1 MTSFDDLVG
10 GDDLAPEEAAKLRRV
25 HDLLVQAGPPPD
37 LPPALESPAEPTDAE
52 VLQFPLL
59 PKRRWAVAAVA
70 AALLVVIGFGGGYLT
85 GHSNAK
91 PASFATQRVVGMHGP
106 QALAVVRIGAR
117 DDVGNWPMQFEVT
130 GLPKQHDPQAY
141 YELWLTHGG
150 KPTVPC
156 GSFRVHDKT
165 TRVRFTV
172 PYTLDGVDGWVV
184 TEQPAGMH
192 TPGHV
197 VLTT

>member
-1 MTSFDDLVG
+1 MSFDEIAGG
-10 GDDLAPEEAAKLRRV
+10 GDLGPEEEARLRRV

-37 LPPALESPAEPTDAE
+37 LPPALEHPAEPTDAE

-59 PKRRWAVAAVA
+59 PRRRWAVLAVA
-70 AALLVVIGFGGGYLT
+70 AALLVVAGFGGGYLW
-85 GHSNAK
+85 GHSKAK
-91 PASFATQRVVGMHGP
+91 PAEFAAQRVVAMHGP
-106 QALAVVRIGAR
+106 QALAVVRVGAR

-130 GLPKQHDPQAY
+130 GLPKQHDPGAY
-141 YELWLTHGG
+141 YELWLTKNGR
-150 KPTVPC
+150 PTVSC

-172 PYTLDGVDGWVV
+172 PYSLNGVDGWVV
-184 TEQPAGMH
+184 TEQPPGMH
-192 TPGHV
+192 APGRV

>member
-1 MTSFDDLVG
+1 MKFDEIVG
-10 GDDLAPEEAAKLRRV
+10 DGDLAPEEEAKLRRV

-37 LPPALESPAEPTDAE
+37 LPPALEHPAEPTDAE

-59 PKRRWAVAAVA
+59 PRRRWAVLAVA
-70 AALLVVIGFGGGYLT
+70 AALFALAGFGGGYLW
-85 GHSNAK
+85 GHAKAK
-91 PASFATQRVVGMHGP
+91 PAPFAARHVVGMHGP
-106 QALAVVRIGAR
+106 QALAVVRIGTR
-117 DDVGNWPMQFEVT
+117 DEVGNWPMQFEVT
-130 GLPKQHDPQAY
+130 GLPKQHDRAAY
-141 YELWLTHGG
+141 YELWLTHNG

-172 PYTLDGVDGWVV
+172 PYSLKGADGWVV
-184 TEQPAGMH
+184 TDQPAGMH
-192 TPGHV
+192 TPGRI

>member
-1 MTSFDDLVG
+1 MKFDELAG
-10 GDDLAPEEAAKLRRV
+10 GDDLAPEEEAKLRRV

-37 LPPALESPAEPTDAE
+37 LPPALEHPAEPTDAE

-59 PKRRWAVAAVA
+59 PRRRWAVLAVA
-70 AALLVVIGFGGGYLT
+70 AALLVVAGFGGGYLW
-85 GHSNAK
+85 GHSKAK
-91 PASFATQRVVGMHGP
+91 PAPFAARHVVAMHGP
-106 QALAVVRIGAR
+106 QALAVIRIGTR

-130 GLPKQHDPQAY
+130 GLPKQHDSAAY
-141 YELWLTHGG
+141 YELWLTRHG
-150 KPTVPC
+150 KPTAPC

-172 PYTLDGVDGWVV
+172 PYSLRGVDGWVV

>member
-1 MTSFDDLVG
+1 MNFEDLVG
-10 GDDLAPEEAAKLRRV
+10 DGDLTPEEEAKLRRV

-37 LPPALESPAEPTDAE
+37 LPPALEHPAEPTEAE

-59 PKRRWAVAAVA
+59 PRRRWAVAAVA
-70 AALLVVIGFGGGYLT
+70 AAVLVVAGFGGGYLW
-85 GHSNAK
+85 GHSKAK
-91 PASFATQRVVGMHGP
+91 PASFAAQRVVAMHGA
-106 QALAVVRIGAR
+106 QALAVVRVAHR

-130 GLPKQHDPQAY
+130 GLPKQSDHEAY
-141 YELWLTHGG
+141 YELWVTRNGR
-150 KPTVPC
+150 PAAPC

-172 PYTLDGVDGWVV
+172 PYDSTQFDGWVV

-192 TPGHV
+192 EPGRV
-197 VLTT
+197 VLSS

>member
-1 MTSFDDLVG
+1 MNFDDLI
-10 GDDLAPEEAAKLRRV
+10 DDAGLAPDEEAKLRRV
-25 HDLLVQAGPPPD
+25 HELLVQAGPPPD
-37 LPPALESPAEPTDAE
+37 LPPALESPVEPTDAE

-59 PKRRWAVAAVA
+59 PKRRFAVAAVA
-70 AALLVVIGFGGGYLT
+70 AALLVVVGFGGGYLT

-91 PASFATQRVVGMHGP
+91 PSSFAAARVVGMHGP
-106 QALAVVRIGAR
+106 QALAVVRIGSK

-130 GLPKQHDPQAY
+130 GLPTQHDAGAY
-141 YELWLTHGG
+141 YELWLTRKG
-150 KPTVPC
+150 KPTIPC
-156 GSFRVHDKT
+156 GSFRVHAKT

-172 PYTLDGVDGWVV
+172 PYSLNSVDGWVV

-192 TPGHV
+192 TPGRV